1 MGRRFE
7 SSRWHMQLNKLVRDK
22 IERIIKKQGKTPVI
36 HVANDEEY
44 YRKLK
49 AKLEEEVEEFVK
61 SNHVDE
67 LADLLEV
74 IYTICEYKGISREEL
89 NELRRKKNEER
100 GKFLDRI
107 ILESIEN

>member
-1 MGRRFE
+1 
-7 SSRWHMQLNKLVRDK
+7 MQLNKLVRDK

-36 HVANDEEY
+36 HVADDEEY
-44 YRKLK
+44 YHKLK

-74 IYTICEYKGISREEL
+74 IYTICEYKGVSREEL
-89 NELRRKKNEER
+89 NDLRRKKNEER
-100 GKFLDRI
+100 GKFLNRV
-107 ILESIEN
+107 ILESIES